1 MSNKT
6 KDILDEVLDIEEPT
20 TEALSRKNQTLLL
33 LKEIIILKMLTLTI
47 NIRERTFII

>member
-20 TEALSRKNQTLLL
+20 TELC
-33 LKEIIILKMLTLTI
+33 
-47 NIRERTFII
+47 REKTRHSYY